1 MQRREELKE
10 LSKEELIELVIDSE
24 TEAESLEDDLE
35 DLRNSA
41 KYDLKEAEAYSE
53 ELEGEL
59 DDIKDSIGKIPQ
71 TVLGELKKEI
81 CDKLMH
87 LNIEVLHEIETK
99 YCEGILASELNVD
112 YHA

>member
-1 MQRREELKE
+1 MLEEKELKTKSQEELIGIIKDLQEE
-10 LSKEELIELVIDSE
+10 LGDTELELDDAKEEL
-24 TEAESLEDDLE
+24 SLEG
-35 DLRNSA
+35 A
-41 KYDLKEAEAYSE
+41 KRHEKV
-53 ELEGEL
+53 
-59 DDIKDSIGKIPQ
+59 PQ

-87 LNIEVLHEIETK
+87 LNIEVLQEIETK